1 MKKIMF
7 NDRYGLTEAVLSGRK
22 TMTRRGIKWD
32 MLCDMRE
39 DSIDFAVSTK
49 VLLDGRQV
57 FTAYDVAGSPIG
69 QVVSAYHV
77 GEVVAVA
84 QKYWDLR
91 NCDAFYKALE
101 KADPSFPLELIED
114 EKGCYNKMFVK
125 AAWMPHHIRI
135 TDIGVE
141 RLQDISDDD
150 CRREGIIHIEWT
162 QYLEQDWND
171 FSPQK
176 TKKHDLWTLPKFEE
190 ELINAWEGSSPENFC
205 ATDPRTAFIVL
216 FAKLSKKTP
225 AAMSELNPW
234 VFVYSFEL
242 ID

>member
-22 TMTRRGIKWD
+22 TMTRRIVPINLYNQTDWKAVAEGDFEAVVDGEGDLHDI
-32 MLCDMRE
+32 RE
-39 DSIDFAVSTK
+39 CGMYK
-49 VLLDGRQV
+49 K
-57 FTAYDVAGSPIG
+57 
-69 QVVSAYHV
+69 

-91 NCDAFYKALE
+91 NCDSFYKALE

-114 EKGCYNKMFVK
+114 EKGCCNKMFVK

-141 RLQDISDDD
+141 RIQDISDDD

-176 TKKHDLWTLPKFEE
+176 TKKHDLWTSPKFEE

>member
-22 TMTRRGIKWD
+22 TMTRRIVPINLYNQTDWKAVKEGDFEAVVDGEGDLHDI
-32 MLCDMRE
+32 RE
-39 DSIDFAVSTK
+39 CGMYRK
-49 VLLDGRQV
+49 
-57 FTAYDVAGSPIG
+57 
-69 QVVSAYHV
+69 

-141 RLQDISDDD
+141 RLQNISDDD
-150 CRREGIIHIEWT
+150 CRREGIIHVEWT

-225 AAMSELNPW
+225 SAMSELNPW

>member
-7 NDRYGLTEAVLSGRK
+7 NDRYGLTEAVLSGRN
-22 TMTRRGIKWD
+22 TMTRRIVPINLYNQTDWKAVKEGDFEAVVDGEGDLHDI
-32 MLCDMRE
+32 RE
-39 DSIDFAVSTK
+39 CGMYK
-49 VLLDGRQV
+49 K
-57 FTAYDVAGSPIG
+57 
-69 QVVSAYHV
+69 

-84 QKYWDLR
+84 QKYSDCWDYYEQQWKQR
-91 NCDAFYKALE
+91 DDPENWHTPDAILGDAVQE
-101 KADPSFPLELIED
+101 T
-114 EKGCYNKMFVK
+114 KGWGNKMFVR
-125 AAWMPHHIRI
+125 ADLMPHHIRI

-190 ELINAWEGSSPENFC
+190 ELINAWKGSSPENFC
-205 ATDPRTAFIVL
+205 ATAPRTAFIVL